1 MKHRVKE
8 GADSRQRIVVAATEV
23 FAQKGKHGAT
33 MEEIAAKAEVN
44 KAMVY
49 YYYSTKDSLFRAI
62 LVTILRRV
70 YDHVFDILGSEETSD
85 ANPAEKVARL
95 VNAHFIAFSEDVRFA
110 KILLNALA
118 NESGDLKAALRVIR
132 DQDETS
138 KTRLPEALL
147 AAVKEGI
154 SKKEF
159 RELDAGQ
166 VLISIIGMS
175 LIYFIDRPI
184 AETLLNQ
191 KVEGDETF
199 LRERGKG
206 IADLVLHGV
215 MGRPNSPRRQRSPRS
230 ESAASRKRAR

>member
-1 MKHRVKE
+1 MKE
-8 GADSRQRIVVAATEV
+8 GADSRQRIIVAATEV
-23 FAQKGKHGAT
+23 FAQKGKHGAR

-70 YDHVFDILGSEETSD
+70 YDHVFDILGSEDVSD

-110 KILLNALA
+110 KILLHALA
-118 NESGDLKAALRVIR
+118 NEPGDLKAAIRIIR
-132 DQDETS
+132 DEDETS
-138 KTRLPEALL
+138 KPRLPEALL
-147 AAVKEGI
+147 TAVKEGI
-154 SKKEF
+154 LKREF
-159 RELDAGQ
+159 RELDASQ

-175 LIYFIDRPI
+175 LIYFIDKAI

-191 KVEGDETF
+191 KVESDETF

-206 IADLVLHGV
+206 LIDLVLHGV
-215 MGRPNSPRRQRSPRS
+215 MGRPNPSRKQRSPRS
-230 ESAASRKRAR
+230 GGTALRKRAR

>member
-33 MEEIAAKAEVN
+33 MEEISAKAEVN

-70 YDHVFDILGSEETSD
+70 YDHVFDILGSEGSSD
-85 ANPAEKVARL
+85 ASPAEKVTRL

-118 NESGDLKAALRVIR
+118 NEPGDLKAALRVIR
-132 DQDETS
+132 DQDGHP
-138 KTRLPEALL
+138 KLDCPKPFLL
-147 AAVKEGI
+147 RSRRGFPKGI
-154 SKKEF
+154 SGT
-159 RELDAGQ
+159 RRRPGPHQHHRNELDLFHRQADCRDTPQ
-166 VLISIIGMS
+166 PES
-175 LIYFIDRPI
+175 
-184 AETLLNQ
+184 
-191 KVEGDETF
+191 
-199 LRERGKG
+199 RG
-206 IADLVLHGV
+206 
-215 MGRPNSPRRQRSPRS
+215 R
-230 ESAASRKRAR
+230 

>member
-1 MKHRVKE
+1 VKE
-8 GADSRQRIVVAATEV
+8 GADSRQRIVAAATEV

-33 MEEIAAKAEVN
+33 MEEIAVEAEVN

-70 YDHVFDILGSEETSD
+70 YDHVFDILASEESSG
-85 ANPAEKVARL
+85 ANPAEKVAQL

-110 KILLNALA
+110 KILLHALA
-118 NESGDLKAALRVIR
+118 NEPGDLKAALRVIR

-147 AAVKEGI
+147 VAVKEGI

-191 KVEGDETF
+191 KVENDEIF

-206 IADLVLHGV
+206 IVDLVLHGV
-215 MGRPNSPRRQRSPRS
+215 MGRPNSSRRQRSPRS
-230 ESAASRKRAR
+230 ESTALRKRAR

>member
-8 GADSRQRIVVAATEV
+8 GADSRQRIIGAATEV
-23 FAQKGKHGAT
+23 FAQKGKHGAR

-70 YDHVFDILGSEETSD
+70 YDRVFDILDSEGRDD
-85 ANPAEKVARL
+85 ANPAEKVAGL

-118 NESGDLKAALRVIR
+118 NEPGDLKAALRIIR
-132 DQDETS
+132 DQDETP
-138 KTRLPEALL
+138 KPRLPEALL
-147 AAVKEGI
+147 SAVEEGI
-154 SKKEF
+154 LKREF
-159 RELDAGQ
+159 RELDASQ
-166 VLISIIGMS
+166 VLISVIGMS
-175 LIYFIDRPI
+175 LIYFIDKPI

-191 KVEGDETF
+191 KVESDETF
-199 LRERGKG
+199 LRGRGKG
-206 IADLVLHGV
+206 IIDLVLHGV
-215 MGRPNSPRRQRSPRS
+215 MGGPNPPRKQRSPRS
-230 ESAASRKRAR
+230 ESVASRKRAR